1 MSLFLSLR
9 RRCSCRHWAMLAL
22 ALVCV
27 ATPAWSAA
35 PLAFDEA
42 VRLAVA
48 RAPTLQA
55 RRSQTDAAREEAA
68 RAAAL
73 PDPKLTLG
81 LTNVP
86 VTGAE
91 AFDLRAD
98 DMTMTQVGVM
108 QEFPARA
115 KRQARRTVADRTIE
129 QAQALTL
136 AEQATVR
143 QSAAEAWILLWAA
156 QREVETLQ
164 AQRAQSALAIR
175 IAKARL
181 AGGAGTAVETLA
193 TQSAMLELDNR
204 IDAAEAEV
212 AAARAMLARW
222 LGVEPEG
229 LVTEGSPPDFAVLPV
244 DEATLLASVD
254 RQGPLLAWRSRESVA
269 EAEVTAAIAETRPDW
284 SVSAMY
290 GRRARTTAGMP
301 RSDMLTVEF
310 SVGLP
315 LWTRDRQDRGIADHG
330 LEVDHVAVDRQE
342 VVVDRRIREDLPQ
355 LDDLHTR
362 RLLQAPSTR
371 PLPRDAEST
380 ADGHPVAQGLQHDVE
395 VAGAPGGD
403 RGGAH
408 RHAVQLDVA
417 LDDLTLP
424 GVTTQ
429 VGHSDAQPGHGQD
442 SWSNTAGSS
451 AGGWDSS
458 SASSASS
465 IRGAASLSRP
475 AATDL
480 AMRLSTFSKLASFWS
495 Q

>member
-315 LWTRDRQDRGIADHG
+315 LWTRDRQDRGIAARRAEREAIAAEHEDARRMQLEAVHRAFAEWDG
-330 LEVDHVAVDRQE
+330 LKRQIARKEQEALPLAHDRAQVA
-342 VVVDRRIREDLPQ
+342 L
-355 LDDLHTR
+355 
-362 RLLQAPSTR
+362 A
-371 PLPRDAEST
+371 AY
-380 ADGHPVAQGLQHDVE
+380 
-395 VAGAPGGD
+395 
-403 RGGAH
+403 RGGGPLQPWLDARRDELELH
-408 RHAVQLDVA
+408 IERARQLGELGRVWSA
-417 LDDLTLP
+417 LAYLLVDEE
-424 GVTTQ
+424 TQ
-429 VGHSDAQPGHGQD
+429 P
-442 SWSNTAGSS
+442 
-451 AGGWDSS
+451 
-458 SASSASS
+458 
-465 IRGAASLSRP
+465 
-475 AATDL
+475 
-480 AMRLSTFSKLASFWS
+480 
-495 Q
+495 